1 MLLAAGLL
9 PFICSLFQVSTLS
22 LFHHLIQHTA
32 WSPDALDGRA
42 LTGGALTIPLLS
54 LPGVRVLTLPP
65 FDSANG
71 PAWSPDL
78 ARRWTVVVMLFV
90 FSFHPRWMSMMLLAV
105 SLHPQWL
112 PVVGAGC
119 GCVGAT
125 HSLDDAPGASSERQR
140 LPVMQR
146 QCLMLLAARL
156 LFSFALSLSSN

>member
-65 FDSANG
+65 FDSGCRWWA
-71 PAWSPDL
+71 L
-78 ARRWTVVVMLFV
+78 AVGVLA
-90 FSFHPRWMSMMLLAV
+90 HLIASMMLRVPAV
-105 SLHPQWL
+105 S
-112 PVVGAGC
+112 VSAY
-119 GCVGAT
+119 
-125 HSLDDAPGASSERQR
+125 R
-140 LPVMQR
+140 
-146 QCLMLLAARL
+146 
-156 LFSFALSLSSN
+156 